1 MRLVEN
7 KKLRMTYTVLDT
19 YEAGVEL
26 LGHEVKSLRSKLGS
40 LDGSK
45 VIVRGGEAFLIGAYI
60 PPYQPAN
67 TPKSYDEHRTRR
79 LLLTK
84 KELEELIHQDE
95 KEGLTLHPVSLYIK
109 NNLVKCEVALCKK
122 LQKHD
127 KREKVKESISR
138 REMRLRE

>member
-1 MRLVEN
+1 MKLVEN
-7 KKLRMTYTVLDT
+7 KKLRMVYTVLDT
-19 YEAGVEL
+19 YPAGIEL
-26 LGHEVKSLRSKLGS
+26 LGYEVKSLRQKLGS

-45 VIVRGGEAFLIGAYI
+45 IIIRGGEAFLVGSYI
-60 PPYQPAN
+60 PAYQPAN

-84 KELEELIHQDE
+84 EEIGKLAHEEENKD
-95 KEGLTLHPVSLYIK
+95 LTLHPISLYLK

-127 KREKVKESISR
+127 KREKVKEEISR
-138 REMRLRE
+138 REMRLKE

>member
-1 MRLVEN
+1 MKLVEN
-7 KKLRMTYTVLDT
+7 KKLRMVYTVLDT
-19 YEAGVEL
+19 HQAGIEL
-26 LGHEVKSLRSKLGS
+26 LGYEIKSLRKKLGS

-45 VIVRGGEAFLIGAYI
+45 IIIRGGEAFLVGSYI
-60 PPYQPAN
+60 PAYQPAN

-84 KELEELIHQDE
+84 GEIGKLAHQEENKD
-95 KEGLTLHPVSLYIK
+95 LTLHPVSLYIR

-127 KREKVKESISR
+127 KREKVKEEISR
-138 REMRLRE
+138 REMRLKE